1 MPTNE
6 YVDYYKLQLTDEE
19 FKKLSSLIYKESGI
33 KLPPVKKVML
43 QCRLQKRLKHLGINS
58 FKAYIDFLFSGDGF
72 DSEIIHMLDV
82 VSTNKTDFFRE
93 PSHFEF
99 LSQELLPQLYE
110 SSNKSLNFRV
120 WSAGCSSGEEP
131 YTLAMVL
138 FEFAETHQGFNF
150 SIFATDISTR
160 ILQTAIDAIY
170 KEEKVEGIPLSL
182 KRKYMLRS
190 KDRQNP
196 TIKMAPHVRAKVTF
210 ARLNLMDDYYDTKEV
225 FDIIFCRNVLIY
237 FDRNTQEAVINKLC
251 QRIKPNG
258 YLILGHSESILN
270 MNVPLKQI
278 KPTIYRKV

>member
-1 MPTNE
+1 MQANE
-6 YVDYYKLQLTDEE
+6 FVDYYKLQLTDDE
-19 FKKLSSLIYKESGI
+19 FKRLSALIYKESGI
-33 KLPPVKKVML
+33 KLPPIKKVML
-43 QCRLQKRLKHLGINS
+43 QCRLQKRLKHLNIGS
-58 FKAYIDFLFSGDGF
+58 FKAYIDYLFSREGF

-93 PSHFEF
+93 PAHFQF
-99 LSQELLPQLYE
+99 LTTELLPEYYVA
-110 SSNKSLNFRV
+110 NKSSIFKV

-138 FEFAETHQGFNF
+138 FEFAETHPGFNF
-150 SIFATDISTR
+150 SIFATDISTQ

-170 KEEKVEGIPLSL
+170 KEEKVEGIPLTL

-190 KDRQNP
+190 KDRTNP
-196 TIKMAPHVRAKVTF
+196 TIKMAPHVRSKVTF
-210 ARLNLMDDYYDTKEV
+210 ARLNLMDSSYNTKSL
-225 FDIIFCRNVLIY
+225 FDVIFCRNVLIY

-251 QRIKPNG
+251 QRIEPNG

-270 MNVPLKQI
+270 MDVPLKQV

>member
-1 MPTNE
+1 MQANE
-6 YVDYYKLQLTDEE
+6 FVDYYKLQLTDDE
-19 FKKLSSLIYKESGI
+19 FKRLSALIYKESGI
-33 KLPPVKKVML
+33 KLPPIKKVML
-43 QCRLQKRLKHLGINS
+43 QCRLQKRLKHLNIGN
-58 FKAYIDFLFSGDGF
+58 FKTYIDYLFSREGF

-93 PSHFEF
+93 PAHFEF
-99 LSQELLPQLYE
+99 LTNELLPEYYRA
-110 SSNKSLNFRV
+110 NKAGTLKV

-138 FEFAETHQGFNF
+138 FEFTESHPGFNF

-160 ILQTAIDAIY
+160 ILQTAIDAVY
-170 KEEKVEGIPLSL
+170 KEEKVEGIPLTL

-190 KDRQNP
+190 KDRSNP
-196 TIKMAPHVRAKVTF
+196 TIKMAPHVRSKVTF
-210 ARLNLMDDYYDTKEV
+210 GRLNLMDSSYDTKDF
-225 FDIIFCRNVLIY
+225 FDIVFCRNVLIY

-270 MNVPLKQI
+270 MDVPLKQV

>member
-1 MPTNE
+1 MQANE
-6 YVDYYKLQLTDEE
+6 FVDYYKLQLTDDE
-19 FKKLSSLIYKESGI
+19 FKRLSALIYKESGI
-33 KLPPVKKVML
+33 KLPPIKKVML
-43 QCRLQKRLKHLGINS
+43 QCRLQKRLKHLNIAS
-58 FKAYIDFLFSGDGF
+58 FKAYFDYLFSREGF

-93 PSHFEF
+93 PAHFEF
-99 LSQELLPQLYE
+99 LTTELLPAYYGA
-110 SSNKSLNFRV
+110 NKSSIFKV

-138 FEFAETHQGFNF
+138 FEFAETHPGFNF

-170 KEEKVEGIPLSL
+170 KEEKVGAIPLTL

-190 KDRQNP
+190 KDRANP
-196 TIKMAPHVRAKVTF
+196 TIKIAPHVRSKVTF
-210 ARLNLMDDYYDTKEV
+210 ARLNLMDSSYDTKDL
-225 FDIIFCRNVLIY
+225 FDVVFCRNVLIY

-251 QRIKPNG
+251 QRIKPKG

-270 MNVPLKQI
+270 MDVPLKQL